1 MLIEFAENR
10 IIELHEWIYQQSR
23 YLKSGFHS
31 QRKYKI
37 EQIVSQEN
45 LQQIDVWN
53 IMQKEGIHVKSLFL
67 LLPTFV
73 ELWKFLQMKKMIGN
87 FIQPKKYGI
96 KKPHPKLIPF
106 LIGLQKFGLTN
117 LSYEKQMLI
126 ESIQKDDIEW
136 IRWGIR
142 YLDIHDMDLWDNECF
157 QIAIDYQASKT
168 IEFIM
173 ECDYFVFEEFMIETH
188 QIEINEE
195 MKPEEILD
203 RLLQKELQ
211 SLQLNS

>member
-10 IIELHEWIYQQSR
+10 VIELHEWIYQQSR
-23 YLKSGFHS
+23 YLKNGFHS

-45 LQQIDVWN
+45 LQMIDIWN
-53 IMQKEGIHVKSLFL
+53 IMQMEGIHVKSLFL
-67 LLPTFV
+67 SLSTFL
-73 ELWKFLQMKKMIGN
+73 ELWKLFDMKKPIGN
-87 FIQPKKYGI
+87 FIQPKRYGI
-96 KKPHPKLIPF
+96 KKSHPKLIPF
-106 LIGLQKFGLTN
+106 LFGLHTFGLTN
-117 LSYEKQMLI
+117 LLYEKQMLI

-136 IRWGIR
+136 IRWGVR
-142 YLDIHDMDLWDNECF
+142 YLDIHDMDFWDNECF
-157 QIAIDYQASKT
+157 QIALDYQSSKT

-173 ECDYFVFEEFMIETH
+173 EYDFDIFEEFMIETH

-195 MKPEEILD
+195 MKPEEILN